1 MLELRRTPVCVVG
14 VFASP
19 EALGPLAPAGALRC
33 VVAPDE
39 AMFVA
44 GRDDGP
50 ALVRDAS
57 AVTAGD
63 PDAVVLDTTD
73 GWTVWTLQGD
83 AAREGFS
90 RLSEL
95 ELPDSGYAHGE
106 VAHLPVRVIV
116 EPDGL
121 RLLVPAMWGEH
132 LREQILE
139 RCASLGVREV
149 RE

>member
-1 MLELRRTPVCVVG
+1 MLELRRTPVSVVG

-19 EALGPLAPAGALRC
+19 DALGALAPAGAHRC
-33 VVAPDE
+33 RVAPDE

-44 GRDDGP
+44 GPDDRV

-73 GWTVWTLQGD
+73 GWTAWTLHGER
-83 AAREGFS
+83 AREGFS

-95 ELPDSGYAHGE
+95 ELPESGYTQGD
-106 VAHLPVRVIV
+106 VAHVPVRVIV
-116 EPDGL
+116 TSDGL
-121 RLLVPAMWGEH
+121 QLLVPAMWGEY
-132 LREQILE
+132 LRQRLLE
-139 RCASLGVREV
+139 RCAGLGVREV
-149 RE
+149 QA